1 MPQKT
6 APPAC
11 LAADLSAD
19 LTADVDAFLAH
30 LSSERRLSPHT
41 VQASRRDLGQL
52 AAFLAGR
59 GCGAWNRV
67 TAADSRAF
75 TAALHARGLS
85 GRSIRRVLSS
95 ARGLYRYLH
104 REKRAAANPF
114 AGQTAP
120 RARPP
125 LPRVLDTGQAGQLVA
140 VDGGGFYAVRDRAML
155 ELLYSSGLRL
165 AELVALRAADV
176 ELKNCEVRVTGKGGK
191 TRIVPV
197 GRFAVAAVERWLR
210 LRAETGASEVGGG
223 GEGEGVL
230 FVTKN
235 GGALGARAVQKRIRH
250 WALRRGLALPVSPHM
265 LRHSFATHLLE
276 SSGDLRA
283 VQELLGHADISTTQ
297 IYTHLDFQH
306 LAKVYDQA
314 HPRARKKSTVD

>member
-6 APPAC
+6 APPARP
-11 LAADLSAD
+11 AADLAAG
-19 LTADVDAFLAH
+19 LTADVDAFLNH
-30 LSSERRLSPHT
+30 LGSERRLSPHT

-67 TAADSRAF
+67 TAADGRAF
-75 TAALHARGLS
+75 TAALHSRGLS

-95 ARGLYRYLH
+95 ARGFYRYLH

-176 ELKNCEVRVTGKGGK
+176 DLKSCEVRVTGKGGK

-197 GRFAVAAVERWLR
+197 GRFAAAAVERWLR
-210 LRAETGASEVGGG
+210 LRAGTGASEVGGG
-223 GEGEGVL
+223 GEGGGVL

-250 WALRRGLALPVSPHM
+250 WAQQSGLALPVSPHM

-314 HPRARKKSTVD
+314 HPRARKKSAVD